1 VFLLPPN
8 LGAVRW
14 LTPEEKAWL
23 RSELASEAAATRV
36 PHANVWRVMFDPYV
50 LLLSLAF
57 TGSVGVSQALS
68 LWQPQMIK
76 EFGMTNMQVGLINTI
91 PYALAAALMLIWSRH
106 SDRSGE
112 RLWHTVLPLGLSAVA
127 LAAAVFVHELWLF
140 VFLLCLTQIGAQAM
154 KGPFLG
160 LTSIWLA
167 GPAAV
172 VGFAQ
177 VNTLGNVAAFLTAT
191 SIGFIRD
198 GTGSFQLAL
207 LPLMAIAAVACVG
220 LQTMSRRS
228 AMQRLP
234 LSAGAEGTP

>member
-1 VFLLPPN
+1 
-8 LGAVRW
+8 
-14 LTPEEKAWL
+14 
-23 RSELASEAAATRV
+23 
-36 PHANVWRVMFDPYV
+36 MFDPYV

-76 EFGMTNMQVGLINTI
+76 EFGLTNMQVGLVNTI
-91 PYALAAALMLIWSRH
+91 PYALAAALMLGWGRH
-106 SDRSGE
+106 SDRTGE

-160 LTSIWLA
+160 LTSEWLA

-172 VGFAQ
+172 VGYAQ
-177 VNTLGNVAAFLTAT
+177 VNTLGNAAAFVTAT

-234 LSAGAEGTP
+234 LSAGAEGAP